1 MAQQRPT
8 HEAGISYRL
17 QDDGTLCCYVTIIYV
32 GRKGQSRIIGSR
44 HFSGAS
50 PTSLIDQVEHYV
62 RSWTLEHILPL
73 TSPF

>member
-1 MAQQRPT
+1 MAQHTPT

-17 QDDGTLCCYVTIIYV
+17 QGDGTLCCYVTIIYV
-32 GRKGQSRIIGSR
+32 DRKGQHRLIDSR
-44 HFSGAS
+44 HFSGSS
-50 PTSLIDQVEHYV
+50 PTSLIDSVDAYV